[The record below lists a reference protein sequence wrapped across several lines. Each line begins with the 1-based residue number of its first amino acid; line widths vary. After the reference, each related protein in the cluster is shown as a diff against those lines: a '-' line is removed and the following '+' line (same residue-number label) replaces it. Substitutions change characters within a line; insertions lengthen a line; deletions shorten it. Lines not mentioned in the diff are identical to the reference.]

1 MSKKASLALVITLF
15 LNLAVTIRPV
25 VSGATVVKVNPA
37 LIEYH
42 EDATGQQFT
51 VAIKIVDV
59 TNLYG
64 FDIKL
69 RWNTTFLNY
78 VSHFVHVPKDS
89 YTDGVL
95 WNPII
100 PPWEDQVN
108 ATTGTYWVAC
118 ASRYPAPSFN
128 GTGTVFNMTF
138 AVVHHPV
145 QPQPDAN
152 ITLQLYS
159 TDLSNNVGAAIP
171 HTSEDGIVKL
181 YALPGASHD
190 VAVTNVTS
198 LKRVICLGFTGN
210 VTVTVENLG
219 GNTETFNVTT
229 YANCTATGNT
239 TSIAAFI
246 NVTLVS
252 GASTSLVSV
261 WNTTGFAKGNYTLS
275 AYAWPVQGET
285 DTADNNFTG
294 GWVVVSMVGDLTGGS
309 ENPWDF
315 VPDGVVDG
323 SDLSMVAKCYGSWPA
338 APPPMIWN
346 ANCDVNNDGV
356 VDGSDLA
363 IIAKHFGEGGP

>member
-1 MSKKASLALVITLF
+1 MAEEKEKLGWKMNKIGMLLISMLFLSLAVVIK
-15 LNLAVTIRPV
+15 PV
-25 VSGATVVKVNPA
+25 AGGATVVKVDPS

-69 RWNTTFLNY
+69 RWNTTFLCY
-78 VSHFVHVPKDS
+78 VSHFVHVPKDN

-159 TDLSNNVGAAIP
+159 TDLSNNVGAPIP

-190 VAVTNVTS
+190 VAVTDIKSSKT
-198 LKRVICLGFTGN
+198 VIGQGYKGN
-210 VTVTVENLG
+210 ITVTAENHG
-219 GNTETFNVTT
+219 GFTETFNVTV
-229 YANCTATGNT
+229 YANT
-239 TSIAAFI
+239 TSIALQ
-246 NVTLVS
+246 NVTLTS
-252 GASTSLVSV
+252 GNSTTLTFT
-261 WNTTGFAKGNYTLS
+261 WNTTGFAYAYTMS
-275 AYAWPVQGET
+275 ANATILPGET
-285 DTADNNFTG
+285 DTSDNTFVDG
-294 GWVVVSMVGDLTGGS
+294 LIKVSCLGDLNGDYITDGQDYQLVKKAVPSSPGS
-309 ENPWDF
+309 PRWNPNADLND
-315 VPDGVVDG
+315 DGIVDG
-323 SDLSMVAKCYGSWPA
+323 QDFQIVKKNIGQS
-338 APPPMIWN
+338 AP
-346 ANCDVNNDGV
+346 
-356 VDGSDLA
+356 
-363 IIAKHFGEGGP
+363 